1 MVASSSRR
9 RPRASHAAALFVVA
23 ALASHARALRPP
35 ARTARRT
42 ARRAAPSSAAADDAK
57 WMREALA
64 LAALGGD
71 ACHPNPQV
79 GCVIVGADGAK
90 LGAGFHP
97 KAGAPHAE
105 IFALRDAGVSVE
117 RDARGGDHWLVD
129 AGAAR
134 VAGATAYVTLEPC
147 SHVGRTP
154 PCCDALVAAGLGRV
168 VVGILDPAP
177 WVAGHGIE
185 RIRAAGLAV
194 DVGVEAA
201 ACAAINADWI
211 AGVVGLPDDVVDDP
225 TADGAA
231 DDATAGGAFDDATA
245 S

>member
-23 ALASHARALRPP
+23 ALASRARALRPP
-35 ARTARRT
+35 ARIARRT
-42 ARRAAPSSAAADDAK
+42 ARRAAPSSAADDAK

-97 KAGAPHAE
+97 KAGARAE
-105 IFALRDAGVSVE
+105 IFARDAGV
-117 RDARGGDHWLVD
+117 
-129 AGAAR
+129 
-134 VAGATAYVTLEPC
+134 
-147 SHVGRTP
+147 HVGRTP

-177 WVAGHGIE
+177 WVAGNGIE

-201 ACAAINADWI
+201 ACAAINATGSP
-211 AGVVGLPDDVVDDP
+211 GVVGLPDGVVDDP
-225 TADGAA
+225 TAGGAA